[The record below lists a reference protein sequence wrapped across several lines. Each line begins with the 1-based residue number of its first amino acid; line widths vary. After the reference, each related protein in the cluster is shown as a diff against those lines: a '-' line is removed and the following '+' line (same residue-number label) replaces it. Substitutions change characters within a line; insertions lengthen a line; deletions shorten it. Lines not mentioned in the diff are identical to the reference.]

1 MQDSHSASPALGQL
15 YAELAPQLLRIVS
28 SNLTAPEGVIEDAC
42 QMAWGSFL
50 QARASIARGAELG
63 WLVTTA
69 TRQALRQLRF
79 LRNEV
84 SYEEQR
90 EQSDLDARASLVPGP
105 ARTAELRERL
115 AEIHQLPVRQQ
126 RMLWMHGV
134 GYDYGEIAV
143 LTGDSRRTVERQLLR
158 AKRRLGTPA

>member
-1 MQDSHSASPALGQL
+1 MLDAHSDRPALGPL

-28 SNLTAPEGVIEDAC
+28 NNLTAPEGVVEDAC

-50 QARASIARGAELG
+50 QTREPIARGAELG

-69 TRQALRQLRF
+69 TRQALRHLRV

-84 SYEEQR
+84 SFEEQG
-90 EQSDLDARASLVPGP
+90 EQSDLDAQISAVPGP
-105 ARTAELRERL
+105 ARTVELRERL

-126 RMLWMHGV
+126 RMLWMHGL
-134 GYDYGEIAV
+134 GYDYGEISD

-158 AKRRLGTPA
+158 AKRRLTASG